1 MTKKKKK
8 AGKILSFLLFIIIN
22 IIIFNRVMVLNEI
35 KNIIEFGEIQLNEI
49 NKVEIE
55 YDANDSENSKIV
67 FLDGYILT
75 FEGERITLFSD
86 YGEVEWIKINEFN
99 GNLVS
104 SNSNFFVIADK
115 GKGNIYVYD
124 YRGDINA
131 SMFGLGEIQS
141 VEVSEAGYILVQLEG
156 LNGIR
161 IFNPQL
167 SVLSDIEV
175 PKGTISKYKMNNKD
189 NCIFVSV
196 VDISGTNIDS
206 YLYKFDIEGNLVG
219 SIQMLDEILLNFF
232 IDDEKLI
239 KITDKELGIYSIEME
254 ELEIINNV
262 GEINVVSYA
271 DGIVFSQIFNKGNNI
286 IGNDI
291 DYNLIGFNVE
301 KNQVEF
307 NQISNIK
314 YNKILN
320 TDNNIICY
328 NNNTLDIYK
337 SNGEF
342 IKTFSLQKD
351 IKSASMLN
359 GKEILLI
366 GLDYFKIYQLR
377 Y

>member
-1 MTKKKKK
+1 MAKKKKK
-8 AGKILSFLLFIIIN
+8 AGKILSFLLFIVIN
-22 IIIFNRVMVLNEI
+22 IIIFNRVMIFNET
-35 KNIIEFGEIQLNEI
+35 KNIIGFGEIQLNEI
-49 NKVEIE
+49 NKVKIE
-55 YDANDSENSKIV
+55 YEINDSENSKIV

-75 FEGERITLFSD
+75 FEGDRITLFSD
-86 YGEVEWIKINEFN
+86 NGEVEWIKINEFD

-115 GKGNIYVYD
+115 RKGNIYVYN

-131 SMFGLGEIQS
+131 SLFGLGEIKSIQ
-141 VEVSEAGYILVQLEG
+141 VSEAGYILVQLEG
-156 LNGIR
+156 SNGIR

-167 SVLSDIEV
+167 SILSDITI
-175 PKGTISKYKMNNKD
+175 PKGSISKYKMNNKD

-196 VDISGTNIDS
+196 VDISETNIDS
-206 YLYKFDIEGNLVG
+206 YLYKFNIEGNLVG

-239 KITDKELGIYSIEME
+239 KITDKELGIYNIEME
-254 ELEIINNV
+254 ELEVINNV
-262 GEINVVSYA
+262 GEINVVSYF
-271 DGIVFSQIFNKGNNI
+271 DGTVFSQRFNKANNI

-291 DYNLIGFNVE
+291 DYNLIGFNVG
-301 KNQVEF
+301 KNQIEF
-307 NQISNIK
+307 NQITNIK

-320 TDNNIICY
+320 SDDNIICY

-342 IKTFSLQKD
+342 VKTFSMQKD
-351 IKSASMLN
+351 IKSVSMLN